1 MARLLI
7 KSGGTGTQAIELK
20 PGVNRVGRN
29 PECDHLIDDPAVSE
43 SHCEI
48 LLENGFVLVRDLGS
62 TNGTFIEQQP
72 ITESALYNGQTLQ
85 VGPLEMVLEAP
96 PPRVA
101 LPEMPFLEPQAIVS
115 TATRLTDGYEACL
128 NHEGRHAIWE
138 CTHCLRFYC
147 DTCIRRLRRVGGK
160 HIKLCP
166 ACSFPCKLSPW
177 SQWMK
182 NKKKSLVSLIAGKF
196 KDGFK
201 RTVKLIAP
209 QK

>member
-7 KSGGTGTQAIELK
+7 KSGEFGAQAIELK
-20 PGVNRVGRN
+20 PGVNRVGRH
-29 PECDHLIDDPAVSE
+29 PENDHLIDDPAVSE

-48 LLENGFVLVRDLGS
+48 VLENGFVMVRDLGS

-72 ITESALYNGQTLQ
+72 VKESALYNGQTLQ

-101 LPEMPFLEPQAIVS
+101 LPEMAFLQPQPVVS
-115 TATRLTDGYEACL
+115 LSARLADGYDACL
-128 NHEGRHAIWE
+128 NHDGRHAVWE
-138 CTHCLRFYC
+138 CTHCHRSYC
-147 DTCIRRLRRVGGK
+147 DACIRKLRRVGGK

-166 ACSFPCKLSPW
+166 ACSYPCALSPW

-201 RTVKLIAP
+201 RTVKLIGTH
-209 QK
+209 K